1 MKIIPAI
8 DLRNGKCVRLFQGDF
23 EKEEIFS
30 DDPVQVA
37 IQWENQGAE
46 RIHVVDLDG
55 AATGDLTNI
64 SIIEM
69 IAKHVHIPIQVGGGV
84 RSSEAATKLL
94 DVGVSNLIVGT
105 AVVENISVVDEL
117 LEMIG
122 SEALIV
128 GVDAKDGI
136 VATRGW
142 VNQSNVIAFDL
153 INELASKGFSQFI
166 YTDISKDGTMT
177 EPNFEA
183 ISELVALPIKIIAS
197 GGVATI
203 DQLSQLR
210 TLGAYGAIVGK
221 ALYTGDI
228 DLRKAISEMTN

>member
-1 MKIIPAI
+1 M
-8 DLRNGKCVRLFQGDF
+8 
-23 EKEEIFS
+23 
-30 DDPVQVA
+30 
-37 IQWENQGAE
+37 
-46 RIHVVDLDG
+46 
-55 AATGDLTNI
+55 
-64 SIIEM
+64 
-69 IAKHVHIPIQVGGGV
+69 
-84 RSSEAATKLL
+84 
-94 DVGVSNLIVGT
+94 
-105 AVVENISVVDEL
+105 ENISVVDEL

-122 SEALIV
+122 SEELIV

-203 DQLSQLR
+203 DQLHQLR

>member
-1 MKIIPAI
+1 M
-8 DLRNGKCVRLFQGDF
+8 
-23 EKEEIFS
+23 
-30 DDPVQVA
+30 
-37 IQWENQGAE
+37 
-46 RIHVVDLDG
+46 
-55 AATGDLTNI
+55 
-64 SIIEM
+64 
-69 IAKHVHIPIQVGGGV
+69 
-84 RSSEAATKLL
+84 
-94 DVGVSNLIVGT
+94 
-105 AVVENISVVDEL
+105 
-117 LEMIG
+117 
-122 SEALIV
+122 

>member
-69 IAKHVHIPIQVGGGV
+69 ITKYVHIPIQVGGGV
-84 RSSEAATKLL
+84 RSSEAARKLL

-105 AVVENISVVDEL
+105 AVVENINVVDEL

-128 GVDAKDGI
+128 GIDAKDGI

-153 INELASKGFSQFI
+153 INELASKGFRQFI

-203 DQLSQLR
+203 DQLHQLR